1 MNYLPLAIMAIL
13 TLDAIVIKLINKKD
27 MAKILS
33 LVGLGICSVLSII
46 MLVNVYKTGVPIE
59 LRLLEITKPINIV
72 VSVGIIE
79 ALIVMLF
86 CVVGMLIVWSSFSMI
101 EYEVESRKLPMHYA
115 MAVLLVASI
124 IGVII
129 FGNLLNTY
137 VFMELSTFVAAAAIM
152 IKSDKDSHH
161 AGVRYITLSI
171 MGSAFVL
178 MGMVIIYSMTG
189 SYEIAVIRQ
198 NLPAAFAANPQS
210 LLYAM
215 IFISVGGA
223 FKSALF
229 PFHIWSPNAYTYA
242 PAPVSAMLSGLVS
255 KPYIIFYLNTC
266 YKMIG
271 SGIMNQAPMIYVLR
285 AMMIMGIL
293 GMILGS
299 FLAIIQSDIKRMT
312 AYSSVAQIGYIF
324 MGIGLGTPLGLVA
337 AIYHIVSHII
347 TKSLLFLITG
357 LTGHKAGNRKIN
369 NLYGI
374 GIEMPITMAL
384 YTVGALSMI
393 GIPLFM
399 GFVSK
404 FNFALGIIESNQW
417 WIMFILVVSGLLNII
432 YYLPITLRGY
442 FGKVAQGKLDK
453 GLAFKSERK
462 FSEMLPILVLGIAV
476 VALGI
481 FSSGLLGIITKGVS
495 ALF

>member
-1 MNYLPLAIMAIL
+1 MNYLPLTIMAIL
-13 TLDAIVIKLINKKD
+13 FVDAIIIKLINKKD
-27 MAKILS
+27 MAKLLS
-33 LVGLGICSVLSII
+33 LAGLAISAVLSVI
-46 MLVNVYKTGVPIE
+46 MLANVYNTGTPIE
-59 LRLLEITKPINIV
+59 LRLLEAARPINIV
-72 VSVGIIE
+72 VSVGIVE

-86 CVVGMLIVWSSFSMI
+86 CTVGMLIVWSSFSMI
-101 EYEVESRKLPMHYA
+101 EYEVEQRKLPMHYS
-115 MAVLLVASI
+115 MATLLVGSI

-129 FGNLLNTY
+129 FGNLINTY

-152 IKSDKDSHH
+152 IKNDKESHH
-161 AGVRYITLSI
+161 AGIRYITLSI

-178 MGMVIIYSMTG
+178 MGMVIVYTMTG
-189 SYEIAVIRQ
+189 SYEVAVIRE
-198 NLPAAFAANPQS
+198 NLPAAFAAQPNS

-215 IFISVGGA
+215 IFITVGGA

-271 SGIMNQAPMIYVLR
+271 TEIMHQYPMVYILK
-285 AMMIMGIL
+285 AIMLMGVL
-293 GMILGS
+293 GMVLGS

-324 MGIGLGTPLGLVA
+324 MGIGLGSPLGLIA
-337 AIYHIVSHII
+337 AIYHIVTHIL
-347 TKSLLFLITG
+347 TKSMLFLITG
-357 LTGHKAGNRKIN
+357 LTSHKAGNRKIN
-369 NLYGI
+369 NLYGV
-374 GIEMPITMAL
+374 GIEMPVTMAL
-384 YTVGALSMI
+384 YTVGAMSMI

-404 FNFALGIIESNQW
+404 YNFALGIMESNNW
-417 WIMFILVVSGLLNII
+417 WVMFILVLSGLLNII
-432 YYLPITLRGY
+432 YYLPISLRGY
-442 FGKVAQGKLDK
+442 FGKVAQEKMDQGR
-453 GLAFKSERK
+453 AFKSERK
-462 FSEMLPILVLGIAV
+462 LSETLPILILGIAV

-481 FSSGLLGIITKGVS
+481 FSSGLLEIITKGVS
-495 ALF
+495 SLF

>member
-1 MNYLPLAIMAIL
+1 MNYLPLTIL
-13 TLDAIVIKLINKKD
+13 VLLFVDALVIKLINKKD
-27 MAKILS
+27 MAKLLS
-33 LVGLGICSVLSII
+33 LVGLAISSVLSVM
-46 MLVNVYKTGVPIE
+46 MLVNVYNTGTPLE
-59 LRLLEITKPINIV
+59 MRMLEIANPINIV

-79 ALIVMLF
+79 ALIVTMF
-86 CVVGMLIVWSSFSMI
+86 CVVGTLIVWSSFSMI
-101 EYEVESRKLPMHYA
+101 EYEVEERKLPMHYS
-115 MAVLLVASI
+115 MATLLVGSI

-152 IKSDKDSHH
+152 IKNEKESHH
-161 AGVRYITLSI
+161 AGIRYITLSI

-178 MGMVIIYSMTG
+178 MGMVIIATITG
-189 SYEIAVIRQ
+189 SYEIAVIREA
-198 NLPAAFAANPQS
+198 LPAAYAANPQS

-215 IFISVGGA
+215 VFISVGGA

-266 YKMIG
+266 FKMIG
-271 SGIMNQAPMIYVLR
+271 ADIMHTAPMIYVLK
-285 AMMIMGIL
+285 AMMIMGVM

-299 FLAIIQSDIKRMT
+299 LLAIIQVDIKRMT

-337 AIYHIVSHII
+337 SVYHIISHIL

-357 LTGHKAGNRKIN
+357 LTSHRAGNRKIN

-374 GIEMPITMAL
+374 GIEMPVTMAL
-384 YTVGALSMI
+384 YTIGAMSMI

-404 FNFALGIIESNQW
+404 FNFAQGIIESGDW
-417 WIMFILVVSGLLNII
+417 WVMVVLVLSGLLNII
-432 YYLPITLRGY
+432 YYLPIALRGY
-442 FGKVAQGKLDK
+442 FGKIAQDKLEA
-453 GLAFKSERK
+453 GNAFKYERK
-462 FSEMLPILVLGIAV
+462 LTETLPILILGVAI

-481 FSSGLLGIITKGVS
+481 FSSGLLGIITKGVY

>member
-1 MNYLPLAIMAIL
+1 MNYLPLTILAIL
-13 TLDAIVIKLINKKD
+13 FLDAFIIKLINKKD
-27 MAKILS
+27 MAKLLS
-33 LVGLGICSVLSII
+33 LVGLAISSVLSVI
-46 MLVNVYKTGVPIE
+46 MLAHVYKTGAPIE
-59 LRLLEITKPINIV
+59 LRMLQIAQPINIV

-79 ALIVMLF
+79 ALIVTMF
-86 CVVGMLIVWSSFSMI
+86 CIVGMLIVWSSFSMI
-101 EYEVESRKLPMHYA
+101 EYEVEARKLPLHYS
-115 MAVLLVASI
+115 MATLLVGSI

-129 FGNLLNTY
+129 FGNLINTY

-152 IKSDKDSHH
+152 IKNEKESHH

-189 SYEIAVIRQ
+189 SYEVSVIRQ
-198 NLPAAFAANPQS
+198 NLPAAFAADPSS

-215 IFISVGGA
+215 IFITVGGA

-271 SGIMNQAPMIYVLR
+271 SEIMHQYPMIYILK
-285 AMMIMGIL
+285 AIMLMGVL

-299 FLAIIQSDIKRMT
+299 LLAIIQVDIKRMT

-324 MGIGLGTPLGLVA
+324 MGIGLGSPLGLVA
-337 AIYHIVSHII
+337 AIYHVISHIL
-347 TKSLLFLITG
+347 TKSMLFLITG
-357 LTGHKAGNRKIN
+357 LTGHRAGNRKIN

-374 GIEMPITMAL
+374 GIEMPVTMAL
-384 YTVGALSMI
+384 YTVGAMSMI

-399 GFVSK
+399 GFISK
-404 FNFALGIIESNQW
+404 FNFALGIIESNNW
-417 WIMFILVVSGLLNII
+417 WVMIILVISGLLNII
-432 YYLPITLRGY
+432 YYLPISLRGY
-442 FGKVAQGKLDK
+442 FGKIAQDKLDN
-453 GLAFKSERK
+453 GLAFKYERK
-462 FSEMLPILVLGIAV
+462 FTETLPILILGVAV